1 MSKNIAAEIIYET
14 PIEEQKIEIVERKGI
29 GHPDSIADAIAEEV
43 SKNLSRMYI
52 EEYNRILHHNT
63 DETQIVGGQAKP
75 SFGGGLLLEP
85 IYILLVGRAVTRVGD
100 NRLPYRS
107 TALRAA
113 REYLEENCP
122 HLDADEDVILDCRI
136 GKGSIDLME
145 VYDTKKGLANDTSFG
160 VSFAPLS
167 DTERLALET
176 EKYINGPLKSELPE
190 IGQDIKVMAVRNKDS
205 IDLTIAAAMVDKF
218 VPDKDHYISVKQ
230 DLKERVMKK
239 AEDITERDVNVM
251 VNTADDYGND
261 VYYLTV
267 TGLSMEN
274 GDDGSVG
281 RGNRLNGLITPF
293 RPMSMEASA
302 GKNPVTHVGKL
313 YNIASNEIAQKIY
326 EEESDGIH
334 EVFVRLVS
342 QIGKPINDPQVASI
356 QMVVA
361 EGENKNTKMYSAE
374 AIAEE
379 YLDNIHNLKD
389 RILNDEIS
397 VF

>member
-1 MSKNIAAEIIYET
+1 MSKNITAEIIYET

-43 SKNLSRMYI
+43 SKNLSRMYLD
-52 EEYNRILHHNT
+52 EYDRILHHNT

-167 DTERLALET
+167 ETERLTLET

-190 IGQDIKVMAVRNKDS
+190 IGQDIKVMATRNEDS
-205 IDLTIAAAMVDKF
+205 INLTIAAAMVDKF

-230 DLKERVMKK
+230 ELKERIMKK
-239 AEDITERDVNVM
+239 ADKITDRDVNIM
-251 VNTADDYGND
+251 INTADDYDND

-361 EGENKNTKMYSAE
+361 EGENKNTKMDNAE